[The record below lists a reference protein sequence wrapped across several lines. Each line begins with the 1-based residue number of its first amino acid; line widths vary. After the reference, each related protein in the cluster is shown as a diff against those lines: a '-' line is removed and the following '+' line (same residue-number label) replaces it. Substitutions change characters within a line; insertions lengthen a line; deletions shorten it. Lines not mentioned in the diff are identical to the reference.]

1 MNITK
6 NIESTAK
13 KVLELESAAI
23 SNLLQSINQDFI
35 SLVETILTIPGRV
48 IISGIGKSAIIG
60 QKIVATLNSTGTP
73 AIFMHAADAI
83 HGDLGMIQENDLVI
97 LISKSGNTPEIK
109 VLIPLIKRLGVK
121 TASMVSD
128 NQSYLAKNT
137 DFVLY
142 IPCEKEADNLNLAP
156 TTSTTT
162 TLAMG
167 DALAVCLLDAR
178 GFSSKDFAKYHPG
191 GSLGKKLY
199 LKVEDIYPIHEFP
212 TISIN
217 DSIKEAILEISAKR
231 LGVTLVY
238 NLDKTMAGIITDGD
252 IRRALQHSDNLNEL
266 LVKDILTKNPKMIEA
281 DSYATEALN
290 LMQSNNITQLLVL
303 KNQKPVGFIHLHD
316 LLKEGI
322 V

>member
-156 TTSTTT
+156 TTSTTA

-217 DSIKEAILEISAKR
+217 DSIKEAIVEISAKR
-231 LGVTLVY
+231 LGVTLVF